1 MIASKNF
8 NLWITNIIK
17 YNLTKYTKRIGEINM
32 AKPKRIFVVGH
43 MGAGKFVFTE
53 ALAKKL
59 GWQIVDAN
67 PSIERYIG
75 RHTRDILGK
84 EGEAAFNCSQADIIS
99 HFTNKENV
107 VVLLEECV
115 VSSEQCRKLLS
126 SEFVVYLKVSIPTQL
141 DRMKNGRVPSLPVD
155 DMKSFLEK
163 QHSER
168 DAFYEEVATLTVESV
183 GINEDVSKVIKAF
196 EE

>member
-1 MIASKNF
+1 M
-8 NLWITNIIK
+8 
-17 YNLTKYTKRIGEINM
+17 TKRIFI
-32 AKPKRIFVVGH
+32 VGH
-43 MGAGKFVFTE
+43 MGAGKFIFTE

-75 RHTRDILGK
+75 RQTRDILG
-84 EGEAAFNCSQADIIS
+84 EQGEAAFNRCQADIIS
-99 HFTNKENV
+99 HCIEKENV

-141 DRMKNGRVPSLPVD
+141 GRMKNGRVPSLPVE
-155 DMKSFLEK
+155 DMESFLEK
-163 QHSER
+163 QHRER
-168 DAFYEEVATLTVESV
+168 DAFYEAVASLLVESV
-183 GINEDVSKVIKAF
+183 GYSDQVSEINKIIDEDVNTVMKALGK
-196 EE
+196 

>member
-1 MIASKNF
+1 MN
-8 NLWITNIIK
+8 
-17 YNLTKYTKRIGEINM
+17 
-32 AKPKRIFVVGH
+32 KPKRIFIVGH
-43 MGAGKFVFTE
+43 MGAGKFIFTE

-59 GWQIVDAN
+59 EWKIVDAN

-75 RHTRDILGK
+75 RQTRDILG
-84 EGEAAFNCSQADIIS
+84 EQGEAAFNRSQADIIS
-99 HFTNKENV
+99 HCIEKENV

-115 VSSEQCRKLLS
+115 VSSEECRKLLS

-141 DRMKNGRVPSLPVD
+141 SRMENGRVSSLPVD
-155 DMKSFLEK
+155 DMNSFLEK

-168 DAFYEEVATLTVESV
+168 DAFFEEIATLIVESGGSSDQV
-183 GINEDVSKVIKAF
+183 SEINKIVEEDVNKVIKAL